1 MTNTGRS
8 SDSSAA
14 TLLRAVGRVPQGPA
28 IWGSRVPRD
37 GPGVYVIETPEPF
50 ARAPLDEATI
60 AGWLARVA
68 TLRVDG
74 VRRTAAELADRL
86 GAFWIDGETVVYV
99 GLAGTSVAKRVGQFY
114 RTPLG
119 DPRPHAGGHWLKTLA
134 ILDRLHVWCAETAD
148 PDAAEASLFAAFA
161 ERHGGEL
168 VLPFA
173 NLEGAG
179 RARKAHGITGSTLDR
194 KAAAP
199 AVRAVVIERSSDRL
213 RVTTAGGR
221 MAQINAALQALASAA
236 PEKQI
241 SAVDAARALDRLGL
255 LADSPSRRGKPL
267 RDMLRAGQVEH
278 AFQENG
284 VRWFIGCSRH
294 GQSRNRRS

>member
-14 TLLRAVGRVPQGPA
+14 TLLRAVGLVPQGPLT
-28 IWGSRVPRD
+28 WGSRVPCD

-50 ARAPLDEATI
+50 ARAPLDQATI

-74 VRRTAAELADRL
+74 VRRTGAELADRL

-114 RTPLG
+114 RTALG
-119 DPRPHAGGHWLKTLA
+119 NPRPHAGGHWLKTLA
-134 ILDRLHVWCAETAD
+134 VLDRLHVWWAETDD

-161 ERHGGEL
+161 ERHGGGL

-173 NLEGAG
+173 NREGVG
-179 RARKAHGITGSTLDR
+179 RARKAHGITGSTLDHE
-194 KAAAP
+194 AATP
-199 AVRAVVIERSSDRL
+199 TVRHVVTERSSDCL
-213 RVTTAGGR
+213 RATTVGGR
-221 MAQINAALQALASAA
+221 IAQINAALQELACAA
-236 PEKQI
+236 PEERI
-241 SAVDAARALDRLGL
+241 SAVDAAQELNRMGL
-255 LADSPSRRGKPL
+255 LVDSRSRPGKPL
-267 RDMLRAGQVEH
+267 RDMLRAGQIEH
-278 AFQENG
+278 AYQENG
-284 VRWFIGCSRH
+284 FRWFIRCGRAS
-294 GQSRNRRS
+294 G

>member
-14 TLLRAVGRVPQGPA
+14 TLLRAVGLVPQGPA

-50 ARAPLDEATI
+50 AGAPLDHATI
-60 AGWLARVA
+60 SGWLARVA
-68 TLRVDG
+68 TVRLDG
-74 VRRTAAELADRL
+74 ARPTAEELADRL

-114 RTPLG
+114 RAPLG

-134 ILDRLHVWCAETAD
+134 ILDRLHVWWAETAD

-161 ERHGGEL
+161 ERHGGGF

-173 NLEGAG
+173 NREGAG

-221 MAQINAALQALASAA
+221 MAQINGALQALACAA

-267 RDMLRAGQVEH
+267 RDMLRAGRIEH
-278 AFQENG
+278 AYQNG
-284 VRWFIGCSRH
+284 ARWFIRG
-294 GQSRNRRS
+294 GRR